1 MAEREGF
8 VTVPVSTLNDVCDR
22 LWRAR
27 RRLGMASE
35 FLEGFEFGLSL
46 LGKDHVFRIA
56 DVKTDVEFPM
66 DDIERAVRDL
76 ELYTPEPNVS
86 EADDDDQ

>member
-1 MAEREGF
+1 MAARDEF

-35 FLEGFEFGLSL
+35 FLEGLQFGLAL
-46 LGKDHVFRIA
+46 LGSDQALCIA

-76 ELYTPEPNVS
+76 ELYTPETHVS
-86 EADDDDQ
+86 EVDDDD